1 MQDVKGI
8 PILGYG
14 TYPLTGAECTSCVEM
29 ALDAGFRHIDTAQ
42 MYGNETDV
50 GRALAVARVPRKEL
64 FIATKIDRGNTA
76 KARFA
81 SSLEESLDVL
91 RVPSVDLLLIHWPP
105 AEEDFDAAIDA
116 LCAAQASG
124 KTRMI
129 GLSNFNTAL
138 IRRAV
143 ARASA
148 PLVVNQ
154 VEFHPLLDQSKV
166 LAEAN
171 KQGMAL
177 TAYSPLARGAAL
189 RERVVTDIAQKL
201 GRHPSEIVLRWILQ
215 QGIVTIPHSTKRANM
230 ESNLRALEFSLSD
243 AEMAAISALG
253 KQNRRFISPAGWA
266 VWD

>member
-1 MQDVKGI
+1 MKDVNGI

-14 TYPLTGAECTSCVEM
+14 TYPLTGPECTACVEM

-42 MYGNETDV
+42 MYGNEADV
-50 GRALAVARVPRKEL
+50 GRALAATRLPREEL
-64 FIATKIDRGNTA
+64 FIATKIDRANTT
-76 KARFA
+76 KVRFA
-81 SSLEESLDVL
+81 SSLDESLKAL
-91 RVPSVDLLLIHWPP
+91 RVSSVDLLLIHWPP
-105 AEEDFDAAIDA
+105 AEGDFDAAIDA

-129 GLSNFNTAL
+129 GVSNFNTAL

-143 ARASA
+143 ARSSF
-148 PLVVNQ
+148 PLVTDQ
-154 VEFHPLLDQSKV
+154 VEFHPLIDQSKV
-166 LAEAN
+166 LAEA
-171 KQGMAL
+171 KKHGMAL
-177 TAYSPLARGAAL
+177 TAYSPLARGKVL
-189 RERVVTDIAQKL
+189 RETVVTDIAQRL

-230 ESNLRALEFSLSD
+230 ESNLRALEFTLSGAD
-243 AEMAAISALG
+243 MVAISALT